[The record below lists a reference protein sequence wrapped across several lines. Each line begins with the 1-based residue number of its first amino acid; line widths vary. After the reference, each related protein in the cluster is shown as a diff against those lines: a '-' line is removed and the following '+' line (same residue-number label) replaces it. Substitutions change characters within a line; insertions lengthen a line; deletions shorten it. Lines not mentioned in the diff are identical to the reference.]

1 MRRPPSRTGLA
12 AVLVASQPVRPV
24 WRGRHAPPVGLAACA
39 TSTASAAVAFAVFVG
54 SAARVL
60 PALLA
65 VPIQRDL
72 GWQISD
78 VVWPITLGIA
88 VSALAAPVA
97 AHGLERSGVRS
108 PLVASLVLLAASLA
122 STTLATSPWHLVVV
136 WGLGLGFSG
145 SLSASILGATIGSRD
160 SAAAHCGT
168 RFGLL
173 ASMQFV
179 GSAAGLLLASRAVD
193 VLGWRVVFHATA
205 VAALAAAFAC
215 IVLVPTS
222 EQRATRRRPASG
234 RTGCLCP
241 AGKNWRFWVF
251 AAIFF
256 ICGASTSGL
265 IDGRLGMLCMG
276 AGLGL
281 SSSADV
287 LAIVVLGGAIGS
299 VVSGHLAD
307 RYPARMLLALYF
319 AARAVALLWLPFT
332 GLSVVELARFGAF
345 YGLDAAL
352 TFPALVRLMSGSLGN
367 QSIATTMGWMTVAH
381 VAGAV
386 VTSAWVGGLGLA
398 AYAVGFAVVG
408 LACLLATG
416 LVVLMKDAPARD
428 AQVGR

>member
-1 MRRPPSRTGLA
+1 M
-12 AVLVASQPVRPV
+12 
-24 WRGRHAPPVGLAACA
+24 
-39 TSTASAAVAFAVFVG
+39 
-54 SAARVL
+54 
-60 PALLA
+60 LLA
-65 VPIQRDL
+65 IPIQHDL
-72 GWQISD
+72 GWQTSD
-78 VVWPITLGIA
+78 VAWPITLGIA
-88 VSALAAPVA
+88 VSALAAPLA

-108 PLVASLVLLAASLA
+108 LLFASLVLLAISLA
-122 STTLATSPWHLVVV
+122 SATLATSPWHLVVA

-160 SAAAHCGT
+160 NAAHCGT

-173 ASMQFV
+173 ASMQFL

-193 VLGWRVVFHATA
+193 VLGWRMVFHAA
-205 VAALAAAFAC
+205 AAAALTTAFAS
-215 IVLVPTS
+215 IVLIRTS
-222 EQRATRRRPASG
+222 GKEAAPRRPASG
-234 RTGCLCP
+234 RAGCSCP
-241 AGKNWRFWVF
+241 AGKNWRFWVL

-265 IDGRLGMLCMG
+265 IDGRLGILCMG

-281 SSSADV
+281 SASADV

-299 VVSGHLAD
+299 AASGFLAD

-319 AARAVALLWLPFT
+319 AARAIALLWLPFT

-352 TFPALVRLMSGSLGN
+352 TFPALVRLMSGNLRN
-367 QSIATTMGWMTVAH
+367 QDIVTTMGWMTVAH

-386 VTSAWVGGLGLA
+386 ITSAWVGDLGLS
-398 AYAVGFAVVG
+398 AYAVGFVVVG

-416 LVVLMKDAPARD
+416 LVVLLKDVPR
-428 AQVGR
+428 